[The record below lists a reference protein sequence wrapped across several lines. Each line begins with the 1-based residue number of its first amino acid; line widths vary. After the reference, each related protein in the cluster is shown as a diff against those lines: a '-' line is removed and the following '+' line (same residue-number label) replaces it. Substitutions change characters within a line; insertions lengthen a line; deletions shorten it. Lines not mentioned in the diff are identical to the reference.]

1 ADRPRSTLLV
11 GEPGVGKTAIARA
24 LAARLGRAGWTV
36 FQAGA
41 AELLAGQVYIGEFEK
56 RMQEVLRHL
65 SRPRR
70 VLWVIPDFPALALA
84 GRRPRHRRGHPRG
97 GAARAAVLRT
107 QGDARQRPR
116 APSGHAR
123 EADGGRVRRW
133 RPGGRAVRPDRRR
146 RSDRHAVT
154 DDRSAGPHPG

>member
-24 LAARLGRAGWTV
+24 LAARLGRAGWII

-41 AELLAGQVYIGEFEK
+41 AELLAGQIYIGEFEK

-70 VLWVIPDFPALALA
+70 VLWVIPDFPALAVA
-84 GRRPRHRRGHPRG
+84 GRPSCGTG
-97 GAARAAVLRT
+97 GAMHLA
-107 QGDARQRPR
+107 
-116 APSGHAR
+116 
-123 EADGGRVRRW
+123 
-133 RPGGRAVRPDRRR
+133 
-146 RSDRHAVT
+146 
-154 DDRSAGPHPG
+154 